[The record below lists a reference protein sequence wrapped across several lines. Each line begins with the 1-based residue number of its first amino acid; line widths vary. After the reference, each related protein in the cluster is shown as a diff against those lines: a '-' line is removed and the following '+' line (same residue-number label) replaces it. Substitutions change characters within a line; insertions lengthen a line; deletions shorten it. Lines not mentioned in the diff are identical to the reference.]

1 MNKYLVERYK
11 LAIAI
16 TPPWWK
22 VAYLI
27 IPDWDRFDKGLLEGF
42 ENIVRG
48 QDKAFNKLVDT
59 HLSAYLE
66 KGVTPPAAISGAILN
81 IAEDVV
87 AGRTPTLRA
96 GDYIA
101 LQTYKRTAK

>member
-1 MNKYLVERYK
+1 MNKHLVQRFQ
-11 LAIAI
+11 LAIDT
-16 TPPWWK
+16 TPPWWR

-27 IPDWDRFDKGLLEGF
+27 IPDWDRFDQGLLEGF
-42 ENIVRG
+42 DKIAKG
-48 QDKAFNKLVDT
+48 QDTAFNTLVET

-66 KGVTPPAAISGAILN
+66 KGTMPPAAISGAIMN

-101 LQTYKRTAK
+101 LQTYRRTAK